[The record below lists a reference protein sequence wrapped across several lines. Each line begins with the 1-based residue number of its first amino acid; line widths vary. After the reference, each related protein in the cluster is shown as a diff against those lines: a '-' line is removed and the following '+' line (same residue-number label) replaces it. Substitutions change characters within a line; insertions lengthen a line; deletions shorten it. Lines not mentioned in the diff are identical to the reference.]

1 MNRTLRRP
9 MFRIGGTAEGIT
21 SGLDRTQLTASRPGY
36 NRGRVVNPGG
46 YAGDP
51 IEERFL
57 KRRDLLKKYTSPRDT
72 GLSDFLIN
80 FGLDLVSR
88 PKSGNIFQQVATS
101 AKGPFEQWS
110 AMKSSRAAGDDKLNA
125 ALLGDVMELAS
136 EEERAKIKA
145 KGEIGKG
152 KQFEYKGKM
161 EDYQRLIEQQRELE
175 KQLESAQEGTGGM
188 EGVPG
193 KIDPVPPT
201 INEDNINQLKKQLED
216 NAKLQAL
223 FADKEEDQVRA
234 AILKGIS
241 NGIFTFE
248 DLIVYDKTGVPPKQ
262 SEFAEGGRA
271 GYQNAGAVMP
281 GAMQTAAMQAPG
293 PTDQGQDSSVQNLS
307 YEELRSRLPASIT
320 DDIIQLIANSQEALV
335 DFANIQTQRDIKSF
349 NQKYQVELVLP
360 QEA

>member
-1 MNRTLRRP
+1 
-9 MFRIGGTAEGIT
+9 MFRIGGVAEGIT
-21 SGLDRTQLTASRPGY
+21 SGLDRTQLTASRPGFL
-36 NRGRVVNPGG
+36 NGKTV
-46 YAGDP
+46 DP

-101 AKGPFEQWS
+101 AKGPYEQWS

-248 DLIVYDKTGVPPKQ
+248 DLIIYDRTGDPPKQ

-281 GAMQTAAMQAPG
+281 GAMQTAAMQAPE

>member
-9 MFRIGGTAEGIT
+9 MFRIGGVAEGIT
-21 SGLDRTQLTASRPGY
+21 SGLDRTQLTASRPGFL
-36 NRGRVVNPGG
+36 NGKTV
-46 YAGDP
+46 DP

-80 FGLDLVSR
+80 MGLDLVSR

-101 AKGPFEQWS
+101 AKGPYEQWS

-136 EEERAKIKA
+136 EEERARIKA
-145 KGEIGKG
+145 ESEEGKG

-161 EDYQRLIEQQRELE
+161 EDYQRLIEQQRDLE
-175 KQLESAQEGTGGM
+175 KQLQEEESIQSI

-193 KIDPVPPT
+193 PVGPQRDQDKIDA
-201 INEDNINQLKKQLED
+201 INKKLED

-248 DLIVYDKTGVPPKQ
+248 DLIVYDETGVPPKQ

-281 GAMQTAAMQAPG
+281 GAMQTAAMQAPR

>member
-1 MNRTLRRP
+1 MNRILRRP
-9 MFRIGGTAEGIT
+9 MFRTGGSAEGIT
-21 SGLDRTQLTASRPGY
+21 SGLDTPKLNASRPGY
-36 NRGRVVNPGG
+36 QGTGNPGDQRVV
-46 YAGDP
+46 DP

-57 KRRDLLKKYTSPRDT
+57 RSRDLIKKYQSPRPS
-72 GLSDFLIN
+72 GMRDFLID
-80 FGLDLVSR
+80 FGLDIASR
-88 PKSGNIFQQVATS
+88 KPSGSIFSTAAAS
-101 AKGPFEQWS
+101 AKDPF
-110 AMKSSRAAGDDKLNA
+110 SRYAARKEAYRTEDDKLNA
-125 ALLGDVMELAS
+125 ALLGDVMELES

-145 KGEIGKG
+145 RGEIGKG
-152 KQFEYKGKM
+152 KDFEYKGKM
-161 EDYQRLIEQQRELE
+161 EDYQRLIEQQRDLE
-175 KQLESAQEGTGGM
+175 KQLQEEESIQSI

-193 KIDPVPPT
+193 PVGPQKDQDKIDA
-201 INEDNINQLKKQLED
+201 INKKLED

-248 DLIVYDKTGVPPKQ
+248 DLIVYDETGVPPKQ

-271 GYQNAGAVMP
+271 GYANAGAVMP
-281 GAMQTAAMQAPG
+281 AVAPASG
-293 PTDQGQDSSVQNLS
+293 NMDQGPKQDSPVQNLS
-307 YEELRSRLPASIT
+307 YEELRSRLPASVT
-320 DDIIQLIANSQEALV
+320 DDIIQLIASSQEALV

>member
-1 MNRTLRRP
+1 MNRILRRP
-9 MFRIGGTAEGIT
+9 MFRTGGSAEGIT
-21 SGLDRTQLTASRPGY
+21 SGLDYPKLNASRPGY

-57 KRRDLLKKYTSPRDT
+57 KRRDLLRKYQSPRPS
-72 GLSDFLIN
+72 GMSDFMVQ
-80 FGLDLVSR
+80 FGLDLASR
-88 PKSGNIFQQVATS
+88 PPQGNILSTAAAS
-101 AKGPFEQWS
+101 AKDPFSQYTARKEAYRTS
-110 AMKSSRAAGDDKLNA
+110 DDKLSA

-136 EEERAKIKA
+136 EEERARIKA
-145 KGEIGKG
+145 EGEMGTGG

-161 EDYQRLIEQQRELE
+161 EDYQRLIEQQRDLE
-175 KQLESAQEGTGGM
+175 KQLQEEESIQSI
-188 EGVPG
+188 EGVPDHIG
-193 KIDPVPPT
+193 PQKDQNKIDS
-201 INEDNINQLKKQLED
+201 INKKLED

-223 FADKEEDQVRA
+223 FADKEEDEVRK
-234 AILKGIS
+234 AILKGIA

-248 DLIVYDKTGVPPKQ
+248 DLIVYDETGVPPKGGTWEGAQ
-262 SEFAEGGRA
+262 GGRA
-271 GYQNAGAVMP
+271 GYANAGAVMP
-281 GAMQTAAMQAPG
+281 AVASASGNM
-293 PTDQGQDSSVQNLS
+293 DQGPKQDSPVQNLS
-307 YEELRSRLPASIT
+307 YEELRSRLPASVT

>member
-9 MFRIGGTAEGIT
+9 MFRIGGVAEGIT
-21 SGLDRTQLTASRPGY
+21 SGLDRTQLTASRPGFL
-36 NRGRVVNPGG
+36 NGKTV
-46 YAGDP
+46 DP

-57 KRRDLLKKYTSPRDT
+57 KSRDLLKKYTSPRDT

-101 AKGPFEQWS
+101 AKGPYEQWS

-136 EEERAKIKA
+136 EEERAKTKA
-145 KGEIGKG
+145 EGEIGKG

-248 DLIVYDKTGVPPKQ
+248 DLIVYDKTGVPPKEDESLAQ
-262 SEFAEGGRA
+262 GGRA

-281 GAMQTAAMQAPG
+281 GAMQTATMQAPG
-293 PTDQGQDSSVQNLS
+293 PTDQGQDSPVQNLS

>member
-101 AKGPFEQWS
+101 AKGPYEQWS

-152 KQFEYKGKM
+152 KEFEYKGKY
-161 EDYQRLIEQQRELE
+161 EDYEAL
-175 KQLESAQEGTGGM
+175 
-188 EGVPG
+188 
-193 KIDPVPPT
+193 
-201 INEDNINQLKKQLED
+201 INEQRNLEAEQRKIQKDREAMPGNIDTSIIDDQLRQIEEKIED
-216 NAKLQAL
+216 NARLQGI
-223 FADKEEDQVRA
+223 FVDKEEDQVRA

>member
-1 MNRTLRRP
+1 
-9 MFRIGGTAEGIT
+9 MFRIGGSAEGLT
-21 SGLDRTQLTASRPGY
+21 SGLDYPKPNASRPRFFNG
-36 NRGRVVNPGG
+36 NTVV
-46 YAGDP
+46 DP

-57 KRRDLLKKYTSPRDT
+57 KRRDLLRKYQSPRSS
-72 GLSDFLIN
+72 GMRDFLIG
-80 FGLDLVSR
+80 FGLDIASR
-88 PKSGNIFQQVATS
+88 PPQGSIFSTAAAA
-101 AKGPFEQWS
+101 AKDPF
-110 AMKSSRAAGDDKLNA
+110 SRYAARKEAYKTADDKLNA

-145 KGEIGKG
+145 KGEMGKG
-152 KQFEYKGKM
+152 KEFEYKGKY
-161 EDYQRLIEQQRELE
+161 EDYEAL
-175 KQLESAQEGTGGM
+175 
-188 EGVPG
+188 
-193 KIDPVPPT
+193 
-201 INEDNINQLKKQLED
+201 INEQRDLEAEQRKIQKDREAMPGNIDTSIIDDQLRQIEEKIED
-216 NAKLQAL
+216 NARLQGI

-271 GYQNAGAVMP
+271 GYQNAGAVIP
-281 GAMQTAAMQAPG
+281 AAAPAPG
-293 PTDQGQDSSVQNLS
+293 NMDQGQDSPVQNLS

-335 DFANIQTQRDIKSF
+335 DFANIQTQRDVKSF

>member
-1 MNRTLRRP
+1 MNRILRRP
-9 MFRIGGTAEGIT
+9 MFRTGGSAEGIT
-21 SGLDRTQLTASRPGY
+21 SGLNYPKLTASRPGFE
-36 NRGRVVNPGG
+36 NGKTV
-46 YAGDP
+46 DP

-57 KRRDLLKKYTSPRDT
+57 RSRDLIKKYQSPRPS
-72 GLSDFLIN
+72 GMRDFLID
-80 FGLDLVSR
+80 FGLDIASR
-88 PKSGNIFQQVATS
+88 PPSGSIFSTAAAS
-101 AKGPFEQWS
+101 AKDPF
-110 AMKSSRAAGDDKLNA
+110 SRYAARKEAYRTEDDKLNA
-125 ALLGDVMELAS
+125 ALLGDVMELES

-145 KGEIGKG
+145 RGEIGKG
-152 KQFEYKGKM
+152 KDFEYKGKM
-161 EDYQRLIEQQRELE
+161 EDYQRLIEQQRDLE
-175 KQLESAQEGTGGM
+175 KQLQEEESIQSI

-193 KIDPVPPT
+193 PVGPQKDQDKIDA
-201 INEDNINQLKKQLED
+201 INKKLED

-248 DLIVYDKTGVPPKQ
+248 DLIVYDETGVPPKQ

-271 GYQNAGAVMP
+271 GYANAGAVMP
-281 GAMQTAAMQAPG
+281 AVASAPG
-293 PTDQGQDSSVQNLS
+293 NMDQGPKQDSPVQNLS
-307 YEELRSRLPASIT
+307 YEELRSRLPASVT
-320 DDIIQLIANSQEALV
+320 DDIIQLIASSQEALV

>member
-101 AKGPFEQWS
+101 AKGPYEQWS

-152 KQFEYKGKM
+152 KEFEYKGKY
-161 EDYQRLIEQQRELE
+161 EDYEAL
-175 KQLESAQEGTGGM
+175 
-188 EGVPG
+188 
-193 KIDPVPPT
+193 
-201 INEDNINQLKKQLED
+201 INEQRNLEAEQRKIQKDREAMPGNIDTSIIDDQLRQIEEKIED
-216 NAKLQAL
+216 NARLQGI
-223 FADKEEDQVRA
+223 FVDKEEDQVRA

-241 NGIFTFE
+241 NGIFTFD

-281 GAMQTAAMQAPG
+281 GAMQTATMQAPG

>member
-1 MNRTLRRP
+1 MNRVLRRP
-9 MFRIGGTAEGIT
+9 MFRIGGSAEGLT
-21 SGLDRTQLTASRPGY
+21 SGLDYPKPNASRPRFFNG
-36 NRGRVVNPGG
+36 NTVV
-46 YAGDP
+46 DP

-57 KRRDLLKKYTSPRDT
+57 KRRDLLRKYQSPRSS
-72 GLSDFLIN
+72 GMRDFLIG
-80 FGLDLVSR
+80 FGLDIASR
-88 PKSGNIFQQVATS
+88 PPQGSIFSTAAAA
-101 AKGPFEQWS
+101 AKDPF
-110 AMKSSRAAGDDKLNA
+110 SRYAARKEAYKTADDKLNA

-175 KQLESAQEGTGGM
+175 KQLQEEESIQSI

-193 KIDPVPPT
+193 PIGPQIDQDKIDA
-201 INEDNINQLKKQLED
+201 INKKLED
-216 NAKLQAL
+216 NAKLQEL

-281 GAMQTAAMQAPG
+281 GAMQTAAMQG
-293 PTDQGQDSSVQNLS
+293 PKQDSPVQNLS

-320 DDIIQLIANSQEALV
+320 DDIVQLIANSQEALV
-335 DFANIQTQRDIKSF
+335 DFANIQTQRDVKSF

>member
-9 MFRIGGTAEGIT
+9 MFRIGGVAEGIT
-21 SGLDRTQLTASRPGY
+21 SGLDRTQLTASRPAY

-46 YAGDP
+46 YQGDP

-57 KRRDLLKKYTSPRDT
+57 KRRDLLKKYMSPRDT
-72 GLSDFLIN
+72 GLSDFLIST
-80 FGLDLVSR
+80 GLDLVSR

-110 AMKSSRAAGDDKLNA
+110 GMKSSRAAEDDKLNA

-145 KGEIGKG
+145 RGEEGKG

-161 EDYQRLIEQQRELE
+161 EDYQHLIEQQRELE
-175 KQLESAQEGTGGM
+175 KQLQEEESIQSI
-188 EGVPG
+188 EGVPDHIG
-193 KIDPVPPT
+193 PQKDQNKIDS
-201 INEDNINQLKKQLED
+201 INKKLED

-223 FADKEEDQVRA
+223 FADKEEDEVRK
-234 AILKGIS
+234 AILKGIA

-281 GAMQTAAMQAPG
+281 AVASAPG
-293 PTDQGQDSSVQNLS
+293 NMDQGPKQDSPVQNLS
-307 YEELRSRLPASIT
+307 YEELRSRLPASVT

>member
-1 MNRTLRRP
+1 
-9 MFRIGGTAEGIT
+9 MFRIGGVAEGIT
-21 SGLDRTQLTASRPGY
+21 SGLDRTQLTASRPGFL
-36 NRGRVVNPGG
+36 NGKTV
-46 YAGDP
+46 DP

-80 FGLDLVSR
+80 MGLDLVSR

-101 AKGPFEQWS
+101 AKGPYEQWS
-110 AMKSSRAAGDDKLNA
+110 AMKSSRAAEDDKLNA

-145 KGEIGKG
+145 RGEEGKG
-152 KQFEYKGKM
+152 KQFEYKGKY
-161 EDYQRLIEQQRELE
+161 EDYEALIKEQRDLEAEKRKIQKDRE
-175 KQLESAQEGTGGM
+175 GM
-188 EGVPG
+188 PEN
-193 KIDPVPPT
+193 IDT
-201 INEDNINQLKKQLED
+201 SIIDNQLRQIEEKIED
-216 NAKLQAL
+216 NARLQGI
-223 FADKEEDQVRA
+223 FVDKEEDQVRA
-234 AILKGIS
+234 AILKGIA

-335 DFANIQTQRDIKSF
+335 DFANIQTQRDVKSF

>member
-9 MFRIGGTAEGIT
+9 MFRIGGVAEGIT
-21 SGLDRTQLTASRPGY
+21 SGLDRTQLTASRPGFL
-36 NRGRVVNPGG
+36 NGKTV
-46 YAGDP
+46 DP

-72 GLSDFLIN
+72 GLSDFLIST
-80 FGLDLVSR
+80 GLDLVSR
-88 PKSGNIFQQVATS
+88 PAAGNIFQQAATS
-101 AKGPFEQWS
+101 AKGPYEQWS

-152 KQFEYKGKM
+152 KEFEYKGKY
-161 EDYQRLIEQQRELE
+161 EDYEALIKEQRDLE
-175 KQLESAQEGTGGM
+175 AEKRKIQKDKEGM
-188 EGVPG
+188 PG
-193 KIDPVPPT
+193 NIDT
-201 INEDNINQLKKQLED
+201 SIIDNQLRQIEEKIED
-216 NAKLQAL
+216 NARLQGI
-223 FADKEEDQVRA
+223 FVDKEEDQVRA

-293 PTDQGQDSSVQNLS
+293 NMDQGPKQDSPVQDLS
-307 YEELRSRLPASIT
+307 YEELRSRLPASVT
-320 DDIIQLIANSQEALV
+320 DDIIQLIASSQEALV

>member
-1 MNRTLRRP
+1 M
-9 MFRIGGTAEGIT
+9 GGVAEGIT
-21 SGLDRTQLTASRPGY
+21 SGLDRTQLTASRPGFSNGGNTPILDRTVKSY
-36 NRGRVVNPGG
+36 PKYHEALSKIRGRP
-46 YAGDP
+46 
-51 IEERFL
+51 
-57 KRRDLLKKYTSPRDT
+57 KDT
-72 GLSDFLIN
+72 GLSDFLIST
-80 FGLDLVSR
+80 GLDLVSR

-101 AKGPFEQWS
+101 AKGPYEQWS
-110 AMKSSRAAGDDKLNA
+110 AMKSSRGAEEDKLSA
-125 ALLGDVMELAS
+125 ALFGDVMDLETRL
-136 EEERAKIKA
+136 EEARIKA
-145 KGEIGKG
+145 KGERGKG
-152 KQFEYKGKM
+152 GKEFEYKGKM
-161 EDYQRLIEQQRELE
+161 EDYQRLIEQQRDLE
-175 KQLESAQEGTGGM
+175 KQLQEEESIQSI

-193 KIDPVPPT
+193 PVGPQRDQDKIDA
-201 INEDNINQLKKQLED
+201 INKKLED

-223 FADKEEDQVRA
+223 FADKEEDEVRK
-234 AILKGIS
+234 AILKGIA

-281 GAMQTAAMQAPG
+281 AVASAPG
-293 PTDQGQDSSVQNLS
+293 NMDQGPKQDSPVQNLS
-307 YEELRSRLPASIT
+307 YEELRSRLPASVT

>member
-1 MNRTLRRP
+1 
-9 MFRIGGTAEGIT
+9 MFRIGGSAEGLT
-21 SGLDRTQLTASRPGY
+21 SGLDYPKPNASRPRFFNG
-36 NRGRVVNPGG
+36 NTVV
-46 YAGDP
+46 DP

-57 KRRDLLKKYTSPRDT
+57 KRRDLLRKYQSPRSS
-72 GLSDFLIN
+72 GMRDFLIG
-80 FGLDLVSR
+80 FGLDIASR
-88 PKSGNIFQQVATS
+88 PPQGSIFSTAAAA
-101 AKGPFEQWS
+101 AKDPF
-110 AMKSSRAAGDDKLNA
+110 SRYAARKEAYKTADDKLNA

-175 KQLESAQEGTGGM
+175 KQLQEEESIQSI

-193 KIDPVPPT
+193 PIGPQIDQDKIDA
-201 INEDNINQLKKQLED
+201 INKKLED
-216 NAKLQAL
+216 NAKLQEL

-281 GAMQTAAMQAPG
+281 GAMQTAAMQG
-293 PTDQGQDSSVQNLS
+293 PKQDSPVQNLS

-320 DDIIQLIANSQEALV
+320 DDIVQLIANSQEALV
-335 DFANIQTQRDIKSF
+335 DFANIQTQRDVKSF

>member
-1 MNRTLRRP
+1 
-9 MFRIGGTAEGIT
+9 MFRTGGSAEGIT
-21 SGLDRTQLTASRPGY
+21 SGLDYPKPNASRPGFF
-36 NRGRVVNPGG
+36 NGNTVV
-46 YAGDP
+46 DP

-57 KRRDLLKKYTSPRDT
+57 KRRDLLRKYQSPRPS
-72 GLSDFLIN
+72 GMRDFLID
-80 FGLDLVSR
+80 FGLDIASR
-88 PKSGNIFQQVATS
+88 PPSGSIFSTAAAA
-101 AKGPFEQWS
+101 AKDPF
-110 AMKSSRAAGDDKLNA
+110 SRYAARKEAYRTADDKLNA

-136 EEERAKIKA
+136 EEERARIKA
-145 KGEIGKG
+145 EGEMGQG

-175 KQLESAQEGTGGM
+175 KQLEEAQKAP
-188 EGVPG
+188 EGVPPG
-193 KIDPVPPT
+193 PGGLPNQDV
-201 INEDNINQLKKQLED
+201 INEINKKLED

-248 DLIVYDKTGVPPKQ
+248 DLIVYDETGVPPKGEAWEGAQ
-262 SEFAEGGRA
+262 GGRA
-271 GYQNAGAVMP
+271 GYQNAGAVIP
-281 GAMQTAAMQAPG
+281 AVAPASG
-293 PTDQGQDSSVQNLS
+293 NMDQGPKQDSPVQNLS

-320 DDIIQLIANSQEALV
+320 DDIVQLIANSQEALV
-335 DFANIQTQRDIKSF
+335 DFANIQTQRDVKSF